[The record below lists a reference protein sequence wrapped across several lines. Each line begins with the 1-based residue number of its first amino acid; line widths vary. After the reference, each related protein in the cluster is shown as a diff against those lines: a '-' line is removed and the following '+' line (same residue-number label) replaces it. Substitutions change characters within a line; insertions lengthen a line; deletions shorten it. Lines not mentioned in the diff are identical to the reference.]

1 MCWKEIADVMGA
13 FVLALKTY
21 KKTHKNGKY
30 IRYTNR
36 KYKNRHIPIQ
46 VGLLYNTIIY

>member
-1 MCWKEIADVMGA
+1 MDAS
-13 FVLALKTY
+13 VLALKTY

-36 KYKNRHIPIQ
+36 KYKNRHIPIV
-46 VGLLYNTIIY
+46 VGLLYNILVH